1 MEQTYILIGENIY
14 YLDNSNYIIG
24 IEFFNNTIIDGFKKN
39 RKIFKP
45 ILDSINNIIIEG
57 ATPEESQHYQ
67 QLEQQK
73 LLKQQQY
80 EELLPTDWYVIR
92 FLERGIP
99 IPEEITQQRQ
109 AILDKYNT

>member
-67 QLEQQK
+67 QQEKQK
-73 LLKQQQY
+73 IIKQQQY
-80 EELLPTDWYVIR
+80 EELLETDWYVVR
-92 FLERGIP
+92 FVETGVK
-99 IPEEITQQRQ
+99 IPEEILQQRQ
-109 AILDKYNT
+109 DIRNKYK

>member
-1 MEQTYILIGENIY
+1 MKATILK
-14 YLDNSNYIIG
+14 
-24 IEFFNNTIIDGFKKN
+24 NTIEKYSNIFAGNYDDN
-39 RKIFKP
+39 LIPDNKIAVS
-45 ILDSINNIIIEG
+45 DSINNDDFHLAKWNGTEWIEG
-57 ATPEESQHYQ
+57 ATPEEIQQQ

-109 AILDKYNT
+109 EIINRYN